1 MEGYMVNP
9 FTAKGQVMKY
19 MYEGR
24 WTPERY
30 AEGGDITY
38 PRMSMATN
46 NRTQNGVGNS
56 FWVRSTDHIKLKNLE
71 VAYAIRDKRWLK
83 KLRISTLRVYV
94 NTNNLFTIQK
104 SDLPKGVD
112 PELVQDQYT
121 SEGIIYPIARTY
133 NFGVRLQF

>member
-1 MEGYMVNP
+1 M
-9 FTAKGQVMKY
+9 
-19 MYEGR
+19 
-24 WTPERY
+24 
-30 AEGGDITY
+30 
-38 PRMSMATN
+38 
-46 NRTQNGVGNS
+46 
-56 FWVRSTDHIKLKNLE
+56 
-71 VAYAIRDKRWLK
+71 AYAIRDKRWLK